1 MTNLLQAASFERR
14 CPVCGGTYRV
24 SLYDILQQHRLGAQW
39 ESARPPHQE
48 ELVLPAAVPVVE
60 LEELAQA
67 WDRVAA
73 ELHEKGLAFDIAVLP
88 EVPHVHPGV
97 ASEERAHH

>member
-1 MTNLLQAASFERR
+1 M
-14 CPVCGGTYRV
+14 

-48 ELVLPAAVPVVE
+48 QLPLPAVVPVQE

-67 WDRVAA
+67 WERLAA
-73 ELHEKGLAFDIAVLP
+73 VLEAKGMAFDIAVLP

-97 ASEERAHH
+97 AGEEHANH